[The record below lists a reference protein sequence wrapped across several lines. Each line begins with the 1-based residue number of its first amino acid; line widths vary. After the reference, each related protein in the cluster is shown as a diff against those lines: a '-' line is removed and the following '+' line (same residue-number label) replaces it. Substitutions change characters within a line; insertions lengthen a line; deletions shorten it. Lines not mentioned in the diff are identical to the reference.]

1 MSTNGLTAA
10 EAQAGKVSPLAKGYT
25 KWFTVEFKNI
35 IFDPTILHRKEAIE
49 GYYIGYLTGYNTI
62 KSKRYSILFEWTEE
76 PSELPNCKDFTLHVY
91 INPPPTRK
99 GKAEHFTAISLTS
112 MAAMTGPVTG
122 KDDGIDPPT
131 PPPPPPPTM

>member
-10 EAQAGKVSPLAKGYT
+10 EAQASKTSPIAKGYT
-25 KWFTVEFKNI
+25 KWFSVEFKNI
-35 IFDPTILHRKEAIE
+35 IFDPSILHRKEAIE

-62 KSKRYSILFEWTEE
+62 KAKRYAILFEWTEE

-99 GKAEHFTAISLTS
+99 GKTENFVAVTLKSTAAL
-112 MAAMTGPVTG
+112 ADPVTG
-122 KDDGIDPPT
+122 KEDIDPPT